1 MDLPTRLRRH
11 MARGARVA
19 AFYFL
24 AGVAVSVLV
33 AFILSATVDVRLA
46 TPLSA
51 GDEQW
56 SVDRWDR
63 PGATQ
68 VLSIRHFWSKW
79 GPRQATGPPDTPT
92 PGDCVTAWASAF
104 PDVAGD
110 WLELSY
116 PNAVV
121 PRWLKIYESYNPGA
135 VCRVT
140 AFKADGTEIEAWKG
154 TDPTPTSAA
163 SGTSD
168 IPLSVRFATDR
179 VRIYLASEKVPGWNE
194 IDAAGLVAADGKLQW
209 ASDARA
215 SSYYGES
222 TAMGAAG
229 TPVPADLVP
238 SWSGLDRPGPAM
250 RDHLANDEFRLADA
264 RGWPM
269 LAMHGEKALSASMAT
284 AIAASG
290 GSSAY
295 IPTNYQIESM
305 SLPSSTMIPMAPSA
319 TPAGVAAIPLRP
331 IWSGLAVDALVFG
344 GALLLLRWLLTAPGR
359 AMCELSRLRRGRCI
373 TCGYDL
379 GYDFVRGCPECGW
392 RRTAATCAPNQNGDT
407 VRERTPGAPVN

>member
-1 MDLPTRLRRH
+1 MHPPTSLRRH
-11 MARGARVA
+11 LARVAWTA

-24 AGVAVSVLV
+24 AGIAVSVLV
-33 AFILSATVDVRLA
+33 AFVLYRTVDVA
-46 TPLSA
+46 TPMST

-68 VLSIRHFWSKW
+68 VLSIRHFWSNW
-79 GPRQATGPPDTPT
+79 SPRQATGPPDTPT
-92 PGDCVTAWASAF
+92 PGDRVTAWASAY

-121 PRWLKIYESYNPGA
+121 PRSVKVYESYNPGA

-140 AFKADGTEIEAWKG
+140 AFKADGTEINAWQG
-154 TDPTPTSAA
+154 TDPTPTTAP

-168 IPLSVRFATDR
+168 IPVSVPFATNR
-179 VRIYLASEKVPGWNE
+179 IRIYLASEKVPGWNE
-194 IDAAGLVAADGKLQW
+194 IDAAGLVGADGQLQW

-215 SSYYGES
+215 SSFYGDSRASASS
-222 TAMGAAG
+222 T
-229 TPVPADLVP
+229 TPAPADLVP
-238 SWSGLDRPGPAM
+238 AWSGLDHPGPA
-250 RDHLANDEFRLADA
+250 RSNHLANDEFRLADA

-269 LAMHGEKALSASMAT
+269 LALYSRKDLTASAASAMS
-284 AIAASG
+284 ASG
-290 GSSAY
+290 GSTYVGSAY
-295 IPTNYQIESM
+295 TSGSLSPALSSGFSPMPPVPT
-305 SLPSSTMIPMAPSA
+305 LPADL
-319 TPAGVAAIPLRP
+319 AAIPLRP
-331 IWSGLAVDALVFG
+331 IWSGLAIDALVFG

-359 AMCELSRLRRGRCI
+359 AMCELSRMWHGRCI
-373 TCGYDL
+373 ACGYDL

-392 RRTAATCAPNQNGDT
+392 RRNPTTCAPGRNGDA
-407 VRERTPGAPVN
+407 VRQTRSVL